1 MSNKRPQRTQELTGG
16 RQGEETATGTPSV
29 EELLFEN
36 RGRSVK
42 KIVTEKKK
50 RESSRKGSKK
60 KKKKEMSPPTV
71 HHEDSSGDAAAPV
84 ADSNPAVPASLT
96 TSPIPVPVPGSD
108 ERAGPPSVADDASHP
123 AVTASL
129 TTSPIPVSVPV
140 PGSDE
145 IAGPPSAAAAVTAS
159 LTTSPIPVSVSGIRE
174 GAGPPSVAVP
184 TVTSH
189 AADSTALLHPEV
201 GSDIPGRVPGA
212 EPATVPTD
220 TTAAAV
226 PGFTGNLASADLSL
240 ISQNRHI
247 RLE

>member
-96 TSPIPVPVPGSD
+96 TSPIPVPVPGSV

-129 TTSPIPVSVPV
+129 TTSPIPVSV
-140 PGSDE
+140 
-145 IAGPPSAAAAVTAS
+145 
-159 LTTSPIPVSVSGIRE
+159 SGRRE
-174 GAGPPSVAVP
+174 GAGPPSVAVS

-189 AADSTALLHPEV
+189 AADSTALLHSEV
-201 GSDIPGRVPGA
+201 GSDIPGHVPGA
-212 EPATVPTD
+212 EPGTVPTHPMAV
-220 TTAAAV
+220 TV